1 MANAILNR
9 DQPVR
14 LQAQIAQ
21 PDEQGRQ
28 VEQAKFVR
36 DLELA
41 VAVMRRDR
49 ATD

>member
-1 MANAILNR
+1 MNR
-9 DQPVR
+9 DKPVR

-41 VAVMRRDR
+41 VAFKGQYR
-49 ATD
+49 AAD

>member
-1 MANAILNR
+1 
-9 DQPVR
+9 VR

-36 DLELA
+36 DMEL
-41 VAVMRRDR
+41 VADFVRQYR
-49 ATD
+49 AAD

>member
-1 MANAILNR
+1 MNR

-36 DLELA
+36 DQELA